1 MVVCICIYS
10 FEGTFVEKKHFW
22 DKTFRLFIGKVS
34 QKHPD
39 CSLFT
44 QDFPQCDFCGI
55 GWRFFN
61 LTYTF
66 WMLVFVDVLTWLNV
80 RVHSIRSDSVV
91 LLPPKAEARQVFPR
105 YAVLLIEN
113 QTNRFPP
120 FSIFFKEERDTPAAS
135 ARLCWVIFCLSQTAF
150 KLPPIP
156 LKMMVS
162 ASM

>member
-1 MVVCICIYS
+1 MVVYICIYS
-10 FEGTFVEKKHFW
+10 SDGTFVEKSHFW

-39 CSLFT
+39 YSLFT

-66 WMLVFVDVLTWLNV
+66 WMLFFVDVLPWLNV

-91 LLPPKAEARQVFPR
+91 LLSPKAETHWVSLMSAIPS
-105 YAVLLIEN
+105 ATN
-113 QTNRFPP
+113 QT
-120 FSIFFKEERDTPAAS
+120 SQS
-135 ARLCWVIFCLSQTAF
+135 LLSQF
-150 KLPPIP
+150 SSERKERCLPHQQKIARKDQ
-156 LKMMVS
+156 LIDFCCS
-162 ASM
+162 YQ

>member
-1 MVVCICIYS
+1 MFYLLCLRIVYAVFTHCLRKIREQTAVYQCISMVVYICIYS
-10 FEGTFVEKKHFW
+10 SDGTFVEKSHFW

-39 CSLFT
+39 YSLFT

-66 WMLVFVDVLTWLNV
+66 WMLFFVDVLPWLNV

-91 LLPPKAEARQVFPR
+91 LLSPKAETHWISLMSAI
-105 YAVLLIEN
+105 L
-113 QTNRFPP
+113 
-120 FSIFFKEERDTPAAS
+120 SAAN
-135 ARLCWVIFCLSQTAF
+135 
-150 KLPPIP
+150 
-156 LKMMVS
+156 
-162 ASM
+162 

>member
-1 MVVCICIYS
+1 MVVYICIYS
-10 FEGTFVEKKHFW
+10 SDGTFVEKSHFW

-39 CSLFT
+39 YSLFT

-66 WMLVFVDVLTWLNV
+66 WMLFFVDVLPWLNV

-91 LLPPKAEARQVFPR
+91 LHPPKAEVRQVCPR
-105 YAVLLIEN
+105 YAVLLAEN

-120 FSIFFKEERDTPAAS
+120 SLFSSIKDNGICKHVNVIHNSLLLNFCAANI
-135 ARLCWVIFCLSQTAF
+135 RIIVW
-150 KLPPIP
+150 
-156 LKMMVS
+156 
-162 ASM
+162 

>member
-1 MVVCICIYS
+1 MVVYICIYS
-10 FEGTFVEKKHFW
+10 SDGTFVEKSHFW

-39 CSLFT
+39 YSLFT

-66 WMLVFVDVLTWLNV
+66 WMLFFVDVLPWLNV

-91 LLPPKAEARQVFPR
+91 LLSPKAEARQVFLR
-105 YAVLLIEN
+105 YAVLSKRIKRANLTLLDFL
-113 QTNRFPP
+113 QRRKWHSS
-120 FSIFFKEERDTPAAS
+120 SICKTLLGD
-135 ARLCWVIFCLSQTAF
+135 ILSQPDSF
-150 KLPPIP
+150 
-156 LKMMVS
+156 
-162 ASM
+162 